1 MKLFVPLRGSQS
13 EKGHILSCLFI
24 RYLLSTYC
32 VPGNSHTLSIG
43 SIFVLGECESCV
55 LLFSR

>member
-13 EKGHILSCLFI
+13 DKGHILNGLFI

-32 VPGNSHTLSIG
+32 VPGNGHTLS
-43 SIFVLGECESCV
+43 
-55 LLFSR
+55 